1 MTSISSNLLLSALSC
16 ITLGIGELDSPSV
29 QRTDIIPSKYIC
41 AETHVSFNDYSI
53 KTFSVSNETSRL
65 DSDILNEYNIILSFA
80 NKLLSENIQIDQ
92 EIQDIIE
99 EHFWD
104 ML

>member
-1 MTSISSNLLLSALSC
+1 MDLIEFQKLMTR
-16 ITLGIGELDSPSV
+16 
-29 QRTDIIPSKYIC
+29 QRLKRD
-41 AETHVSFNDYSI
+41 E
-53 KTFSVSNETSRL
+53 
-65 DSDILNEYNIILSFA
+65 DILSEYNVILTFA